1 MIASWR
7 TLVLL
12 LLCTSVTCFQLP
24 FKPLKIS
31 QSLNRKNGI
40 AAVKKTV
47 RQLQPPLK
55 LFFDD
60 NQDGFGSLFN
70 SLLKPGAEIYLNDQ
84 QVKLVLLKKL
94 SSHSWLV
101 EIFKFDGSKY
111 SSLGTKECDEN
122 TIIQRFSFP
131 RDAFKMPMGGLGGGS
146 SLLESLLG
154 SSLPSSSSSTNPFVD
169 NQQRKGRS
177 NFERPTPQSL
187 KSFLSR
193 DRERKS
199 NDFEKLLD
207 EMIKGLFGFSPSS
220 PEKNNN
226 RRRGGPNPFSDDSGT
241 EDTDINKNKNKDNFF
256 SRILDLFQQGTKDSG
271 SESSEKKDNNSNK
284 QQKTNKKTASATP
297 PKPILERIA
306 DHKTEQEI
314 EAKEVSKLIVQGMDC
329 ERDGSAANLWD
340 AVDAYNRVLRLDE
353 SNEIALTGLV
363 RVCSQLGAEELVE
376 KYSKQLQENQEKRL
390 LHYCEAADHLCESG
404 LKEGALDLL
413 KTVLRRDAN
422 YPLAHELFAKWFEP
436 EGGEPQSESEGGEG
450 EGEELNSLY
459 DDKEGGDEDE
469 EERSEGRRI
478 PISSSSKRGKEE
490 KATGRKSKTIK
501 KDVESLSSLLD
512 EILKRRL
519 GEEELKGKLG
529 EKKKK
534 EINQL
539 VRDVLS
545 EEEEETEGKEG
556 GKKKEK
562 DVRAQFNTV
571 LDRLEKILA
580 NFTSSSTPPSI
591 GSVPQKEEEETTSL
605 SDFMK
610 EGKKK
615 KDDKDGGDDKDNNNN
630 NNNSNSNNNQQ
641 GGGGNG
647 PVSSSSSNSR
657 GEKTTASSSSSSA
670 KDEDEEVERKRLL
683 EDHWQSLRGRRKDDP
698 SFVDLMSSSSSSSSS
713 GSDSPKKSMEDFLKD
728 IFDSA
733 NREANRKVFG
743 DRYEEMKNEELSS
756 SSSSSFPR
764 PDPGSGKATSFF
776 EDMQKEI
783 LNEFHRKGQEH
794 DNKEQRFVLSS

>member
-24 FKPLKIS
+24 FKTLKIS
-31 QSLNRKNGI
+31 QSFKHKNGI
-40 AAVKKTV
+40 VAAKKTV

-101 EIFKFDGSKY
+101 EIFKFDGNKY

-154 SSLPSSSSSTNPFVD
+154 PSLPSSSSSSTNPFVD
-169 NQQRKGRS
+169 NQRKGRS
-177 NFERPTPQSL
+177 GFDRSSPQSL
-187 KSFLSR
+187 KSLFNR
-193 DRERKS
+193 DRDRKS

-220 PEKNNN
+220 SPEKNSN
-226 RRRGGPNPFSDDSGT
+226 RRRGPNPFSDDSDN
-241 EDTDINKNKNKDNFF
+241 EDTDINKNKSKDNFF
-256 SRILDLFQQGTKDSG
+256 SRILDLFQQGTKDSSS
-271 SESSEKKDNNSNK
+271 SESSEKKENNSNNK
-284 QQKTNKKTASATP
+284 QQKTNKKIATATP
-297 PKPILERIA
+297 SKPILDRIT
-306 DHKTEQEI
+306 DHKSFQEV
-314 EAKEVSKLIVQGMDC
+314 ESKEVSKLIVLGMDC

-376 KYSKQLQENQEKRL
+376 KYSKQLQESQEKRL
-390 LHYCEAADHLCESG
+390 LHYCEAADHLCEAG
-404 LKEGALDLL
+404 LKEVALDLL
-413 KTVLRRDAN
+413 KMVFRRDAN

-436 EGGEPQSESEGGEG
+436 EGEPQGERSE
-450 EGEELNSLY
+450 EGEELDSLY
-459 DDKEGGDEDE
+459 NDKEGGEEYDDE
-469 EERSEGRRI
+469 ELSEGRRI
-478 PISSSSKRGKEE
+478 PISSSKRGKEE
-490 KATGRKSKTIK
+490 KTTGKKSKTIK

-545 EEEEETEGKEG
+545 EGEDEQEKEG

-580 NFTSSSTPPSI
+580 NFTSSSTP
-591 GSVPQKEEEETTSL
+591 SVPQKEEEETTSL
-605 SDFMK
+605 SEFMK

-615 KDDKDGGDDKDNNNN
+615 KKDDEDNGDGSDNNN

-641 GGGGNG
+641 GGGGGSG
-647 PVSSSSSNSR
+647 PVSSPGGNSG
-657 GEKTTASSSSSSA
+657 GEKTTVSSSSTTSSA
-670 KDEDEEVERKRLL
+670 KEEDEEERKRLL
-683 EDHWQSLRGRRKDDP
+683 EDHWQSLRNRKKDDP
-698 SFVDLMSSSSSSSSS
+698 SFADLMSSSASSSFSSS

-743 DRYEEMKNEELSS
+743 DRYEEKKNEEQ

-764 PDPGSGKATSFF
+764 PDPVSGKANNFF
-776 EDMQKEI
+776 EDMKKEI
-783 LNEFHRKGQEH
+783 LNEFHQKGQRQ
-794 DNKEQRFVLSS
+794 DNGEQRCVLSS